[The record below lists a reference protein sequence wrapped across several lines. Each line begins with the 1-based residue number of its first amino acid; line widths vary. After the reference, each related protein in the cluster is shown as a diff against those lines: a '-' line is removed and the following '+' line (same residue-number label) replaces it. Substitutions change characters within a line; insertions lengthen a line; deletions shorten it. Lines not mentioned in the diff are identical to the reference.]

1 MDEDLL
7 KKFTLNLLQQPGI
20 GSRTV
25 INLVEE
31 AGGINI
37 LWGTHKFEKRYDR
50 IKPQLIEAQKLK
62 CDIFDSLEK
71 FGVGYKCFWEDD
83 YPLLLKQ
90 IADPPAVLFF
100 KGSWSSNIFKSIFT
114 IVGTRNITS
123 YGKKWV
129 KILGS
134 DLGSR
139 GYAIASG
146 MAMGVDRE
154 AHIAALEVNAPTIA
168 VLGTSVH
175 EASPKINR
183 DVYERILNSN
193 GLVISEIPPGVEVR
207 PGFFATRNRILA
219 GLSLGT
225 IIVEAAKK
233 SGSLITGNLAFEYSR
248 LVFAL
253 PGNVSNKYSEGCN
266 SLIKNGVAKLIENTE
281 DILVE
286 LGHTIEGK
294 ENKLIDRTLKL
305 EENEKVVYNC
315 LLSEP
320 KLIEEISVICQKDV
334 SSILSICTH
343 LELKGIIYK
352 NEKGQMCLV

>member
-1 MDEDLL
+1 MNEDLL

-20 GSRTV
+20 GSQTV
-25 INLVEE
+25 INLIE
-31 AGGINI
+31 AFNGIEN
-37 LWGTHKFEKRYDR
+37 LWNTKKFEIKYER
-50 IKPQLIEAQKLK
+50 ISSQILK
-62 CDIFDSLEK
+62 AHNPEHDIFNLLDN
-71 FGVGYKCFWEDD
+71 FGIKYKCYWEDD
-83 YPLLLKQ
+83 YPYSLKQ
-90 IADPPAVLFF
+90 IPDPPAVLFY
-100 KGSWSSNIFKSIFT
+100 KGNWAEDIFKNVFT

-123 YGKKWV
+123 YGKKWT

-134 DLGSR
+134 ELGAR
-139 GYAIASG
+139 GYTIASG

-154 AHIAALEVNAPTIA
+154 AHIAALDVNAPTIA
-168 VLGTSVH
+168 VLGSSVH
-175 EASPKINR
+175 EASPSINR
-183 DVYERILNSN
+183 DIYKRILDSN
-193 GLVISEIPPGVEVR
+193 GLIISEVPPGVEVR

-219 GLSLGT
+219 GLGLGT
-225 IIVEAAKK
+225 IIIEAAKK
-233 SGSLITGNLAFEYSR
+233 SGSLITGNLAFGYSK

-266 SLIKNGVAKLIENTE
+266 SIIKNGVAKLIENTE
-281 DILVE
+281 DILIE

-294 ENKLIDRTLKL
+294 ENKDTDKTFEL

-320 KLIEEISVICQKDV
+320 KLIEEISMVCQKDV
-334 SSILSICTH
+334 PSVLSICTH